1 MKLSEILGERASE
14 VIAELGEPMT
24 EIASDEKLKEVFNIR
39 PKEGEKPEE
48 AAMRVIKSK
57 IPHLIKEHKKEVVQ
71 IIGIIEGVDA
81 EKLNIFQIIKCLF
94 EIVSDKALIQL
105 FSSAVLTEEAAPQ
118 FVEFSK

>member
-1 MKLSEILGERASE
+1 MKLSEIQGERAIE
-14 VIAELGEPMT
+14 VIAELVEPMT

-48 AAMRVIKSK
+48 AAMRVIKAK
-57 IPHLIKEHKKEVVQ
+57 VPYLIKDHKKEVVQ

-81 EKLNIFQIIKCLF
+81 EKLNIFEIIKCLF

-105 FSSAVLTEEAAPQ
+105 FSSAVLEETAPQ
-118 FVEFSK
+118 SEDFSK